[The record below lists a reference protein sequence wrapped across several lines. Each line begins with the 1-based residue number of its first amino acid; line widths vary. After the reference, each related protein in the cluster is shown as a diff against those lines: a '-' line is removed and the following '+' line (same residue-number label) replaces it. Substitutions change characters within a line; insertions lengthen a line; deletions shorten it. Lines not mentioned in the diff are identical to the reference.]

1 MYCIKNSVK
10 GIFSILYNCKI
21 GYNISR
27 LFRMELIMKVCY
39 NNLFKLL
46 IDKKM
51 KKTDLAKAAGLT
63 PTTLARLSKDEIVSM
78 ETIIKICECLQC
90 RIEEVIELIPKD

>member
-1 MYCIKNSVK
+1 MVFYIALKSV
-10 GIFSILYNCKI
+10 I
-21 GYNISR
+21 IS
-27 LFRMELIMKVCY
+27 LDYFRMDLYMKVCY

-51 KKTDLAKAAGLT
+51 KKTDLAKKAGLT
-63 PTTLARLSKDEIVSM
+63 PATLARLSKDEIVSL

-90 RIEEVIELIPKD
+90 RIEDVIELMPK

>member
-1 MYCIKNSVK
+1 
-10 GIFSILYNCKI
+10 
-21 GYNISR
+21 
-27 LFRMELIMKVCY
+27 MKVCY

-51 KKTDLAKAAGLT
+51 KKTDLAKKAGLT

-78 ETIIKICECLQC
+78 ETIIKICECLDC
-90 RIEEVIELIPKD
+90 KIEDVVELVKKGEIL

>member
-1 MYCIKNSVK
+1 M
-10 GIFSILYNCKI
+10 
-21 GYNISR
+21 SR
-27 LFRMELIMKVCY
+27 LFRMELIMKVRY

-63 PTTLARLSKDEIVSM
+63 PATLARLSKDEIVSM
-78 ETIIKICECLQC
+78 ETIIKICECLNC
-90 RIEEVIELIPKD
+90 RIEDVVELVSDDKLYIDLC

>member
-1 MYCIKNSVK
+1 
-10 GIFSILYNCKI
+10 
-21 GYNISR
+21 
-27 LFRMELIMKVCY
+27 MELIMKVRY

-63 PTTLARLSKDEIVSM
+63 PATLARLSKDEMVSM
-78 ETIIKICECLQC
+78 ETIIKICECLDC
-90 RIEEVIELIPKD
+90 RIEDVMELYKDNDE

>member
-1 MYCIKNSVK
+1 M
-10 GIFSILYNCKI
+10 
-21 GYNISR
+21 SR

-51 KKTDLAKAAGLT
+51 KKTNLAKEAGLT
-63 PTTLARLSKDEIVSM
+63 LAPLARLSKDK
-78 ETIIKICECLQC
+78 IIMM
-90 RIEEVIELIPKD
+90 DGM

>member
-1 MYCIKNSVK
+1 
-10 GIFSILYNCKI
+10 
-21 GYNISR
+21 
-27 LFRMELIMKVCY
+27 MKVCY

-78 ETIIKICECLQC
+78 ETILKICECLQC